1 MAGQHRVLLLDPVLV
16 LVHSQLPVRVHH
28 PAAVATGV
36 EEDGVLV
43 LALHMVEH
51 VTLQLAQL
59 STDTTLP
66 PFESSFHDAGH
77 VRQEGSVSLARGRVR
92 CHSCN

>member
-1 MAGQHRVLLLDPVLV
+1 MSSHHRVFLLDPVLI

-28 PAAVATGV
+28 SAAVATRV

-43 LALHMVEH
+43 LALHVVEH
-51 VTLQLAQL
+51 VALQFTQL
-59 STDTTLP
+59 SADATLP
-66 PFESSFHDAGH
+66 PFESALHNAGH
-77 VRQEGSVSLARGRVR
+77 VRQEGSISLARGRVR

>member
-16 LVHSQLPVRVHH
+16 LVHSQLPVCVHH

-51 VTLQLAQL
+51 VALQFAQLAA
-59 STDTTLP
+59 DAALP
-66 PFESSFHDAGH
+66 PFEAALHNAGH
-77 VRQEGSVSLARGRVR
+77 VRQERSVSLARGRVR

>member
-1 MAGQHRVLLLDPVLV
+1 MAGHQRVLLLDPVLV
-16 LVHSQLPVRVHH
+16 FVHSQLPVRVHD

-43 LALHMVEH
+43 LALHVVEH
-51 VTLQLAQL
+51 VPLQFTQL
-59 STDTTLP
+59 SADATLP
-66 PFESSFHDAGH
+66 TFESALHNARH
-77 VRQEGSVSLARGRVR
+77 VRQEGSVSLARGRIR